1 MITVIMLAEGLLAP
15 RPWKSK
21 VPLGC
26 TEKDRGRSMKGCN
39 MVTEKIQNVV
49 KGNLSE
55 VLAHCFPMLPISP
68 LNSSTGAKCL
78 QECAGGGTWS
88 LPALG
93 LL

>member
-1 MITVIMLAEGLLAP
+1 
-15 RPWKSK
+15 
-21 VPLGC
+21 
-26 TEKDRGRSMKGCN
+26 